1 MSLNQKQLKLK
12 LQFVVVSCAN
22 WIKALPQNREED
34 KIMDIN
40 VFNETTYLGK
50 VGLPNPKS
58 ITSL

>member
-40 VFNETTYLGK
+40 VFNETTY
-50 VGLPNPKS
+50 
-58 ITSL
+58 IW